1 MTPTVIFEQTFLDL
15 FPFAVDAST
24 FREVFFTRT
33 AIVKREIKKYL
44 DAQQSSRAPSGLA
57 GRLLINVA
65 TTSPSSDA
73 ESPEDKIDRLLHCKK
88 IKVCHLYF
96 VSLSPSFASKQIYF
110 VHIIVYFLFL

>member
-1 MTPTVIFEQTFLDL
+1 MSDPSPDFPEQTFLDL

-44 DAQQSSRAPSGLA
+44 EAQQSSRAPSGLA

-73 ESPEDKIDRLLHCKK
+73 ESPEDKIDRLDFFIDHFFGSE
-88 IKVCHLYF
+88 V
-96 VSLSPSFASKQIYF
+96 
-110 VHIIVYFLFL
+110 

>member
-1 MTPTVIFEQTFLDL
+1 M
-15 FPFAVDAST
+15 DAST

-44 DAQQSSRAPSGLA
+44 DAQQSSRSGPSGLA

-73 ESPEDKIDRLLHCKK
+73 ESPEDKIDRLV
-88 IKVCHLYF
+88 IHLGTIEQ
-96 VSLSPSFASKQIYF
+96 S
-110 VHIIVYFLFL
+110 